1 MNRISLFFHPHVIVH
16 FLFLLLMAPEV
27 TAQETP
33 DRWTP
38 EVMIKYKRVGQ
49 TALSPDG
56 RLIAYTVSTPIMEGE
71 KSEFLTHIRIV
82 SSDGKMNYQFT
93 QGEKSC
99 TRPSFSPDGKYLAF
113 TSARGSESK
122 NQVWISR
129 FTGGDPEKLTS
140 AESGVNAYKW
150 SPDNKRIA
158 YTMNNPDT
166 EEEKK
171 NKKEKR
177 DMKVL
182 DTNYKYSHLYTITI
196 EKDSKGERNVKRLT
210 SGDFHI
216 NSFDWSPDGKTIA
229 FEHQIF
235 SSPDVWSTNNISSVP
250 SDGGMITSLVS
261 WKGADRFPRYSPD
274 GKWLAFTSDNGDPK
288 WAFHAYVYIMPAQG
302 GEPKRLASTPDSNV
316 SQFFVKFF
324 DWSYDSKEINVTEAS
339 RTSICL
345 FAVPVNGD
353 KPRIVTTRIGNYSGI
368 SFSKNGKVMAFIY
381 QTTEKAPDVYITGTK
396 NFKPEKLTEV
406 NADFPK
412 FPMGKT
418 EIITWK
424 STDGLKI
431 EGLLTYPVN
440 YIEGRSYP
448 LVLTIH
454 GGPMGVFTQSFT
466 AASSVY
472 PIQAFAQ
479 EGYAILRPNPRG
491 SSGYGKDF
499 RFANYND
506 WGFGDYNDLMSGVD
520 RVIEM
525 GIAHPDSLCVMGWS
539 YGGYMTSFI
548 VTKTNRFKAASVGA
562 GLPNLISFTG
572 TTDIPSFIPD
582 YFGGEFWDRPEIY
595 MKHSGIFHV
604 KNVTTPTQ
612 ILHGEKDRRVP
623 LSQGEEFYN
632 ALKRRGLVTEMIVYP
647 RMPHG
652 LREPKFIEDAGKRII
667 KWFNKNLGR

>member
-1 MNRISLFFHPHVIVH
+1 MNRIKLFFHPHVIVY

-56 RLIAYTVSTPIMEGE
+56 KLIAYTVSTPIMECE

-99 TRPSFSPDGKYLAF
+99 TNPSFSPDGKYLAF

-122 NQVWISR
+122 NQIWISR
-129 FTGGDPEKLTS
+129 FTGGDPEKLTT

-150 SPDNKRIA
+150 SPDSKRIA

-196 EKDSKGERNVKRLT
+196 EEDSKGERNVKRLT

-235 SSPDVWSTNNISSVP
+235 PSPDVWSTNNISSVP
-250 SDGGMITSLVS
+250 SDGGTITSLVS

-302 GEPKRLASTPDSNV
+302 GEPRKLASTPDSYP
-316 SQFFVKFF
+316 SQFIG
-324 DWSYDSKEINVTEAS
+324 WSSDSKEMYIGEAS
-339 RTSICL
+339 QTCRRI
-345 FAVPVNGD
+345 FALPVNGK
-353 KPRIVTTRIGNYSGI
+353 KPRVVTPGQGNYSGI

-396 NFKPEKLTEV
+396 NFKPEKLTDV
-406 NADFPK
+406 NAGFPK
-412 FPMGKT
+412 LPMGKT
-418 EIITWK
+418 EVITWK

-499 RFANYND
+499 RFANYNN

-520 RVIEM
+520 RVIEK
-525 GIAHPDSLCVMGWS
+525 GIAHSDSLCVMGWS

-604 KNVTTPTQ
+604 KNVTSPTQ

-632 ALKRRGLVTEMIVYP
+632 ALKRRGLMTEMIVYP